1 MKSTILLLCLLCFQL
16 NAQYCM
22 IYPDRFKTLEY
33 KYTASQFGLKGPVKS
48 VTRSHETLNEDGE
61 YETIHG
67 VWGDHYFIDRLNFN
81 KMGNLT
87 SMYQETKTGDTMV
100 VIQIDYDAQHR
111 ISKVA
116 EHEMSIWHKYE
127 PFKGKNWSSR
137 YLHYIYNE
145 SELSA
150 IEVVGDWSL
159 TAYADTCRLDFQY
172 EKGRVVKKTISTLDS
187 ANTIFN
193 VREYNY
199 NVQTGLL
206 EEVLISIDSR
216 GRDGGKI
223 KFNYASDNQTLLS
236 RVFSPVTVD
245 EYMWKEATWKYD
257 LQQNVINYSSGDSLM
272 EYWFCYKDFQYND
285 MNDVILEY
293 SNSENDGRNRLVTN
307 YTYVYDTRKNWTT
320 MNISAQNYI
329 DFDFYTSRG
338 DVFRRLREIAYYK
351 L

>member
-145 SELSA
+145 SELL
-150 IEVVGDWSL
+150 SL
-159 TAYADTCRLDFQY
+159 
-172 EKGRVVKKTISTLDS
+172 IH
-187 ANTIFN
+187 I
-193 VREYNY
+193 
-199 NVQTGLL
+199 
-206 EEVLISIDSR
+206 
-216 GRDGGKI
+216 
-223 KFNYASDNQTLLS
+223 
-236 RVFSPVTVD
+236 
-245 EYMWKEATWKYD
+245 
-257 LQQNVINYSSGDSLM
+257 
-272 EYWFCYKDFQYND
+272 
-285 MNDVILEY
+285 
-293 SNSENDGRNRLVTN
+293 
-307 YTYVYDTRKNWTT
+307 
-320 MNISAQNYI
+320 
-329 DFDFYTSRG
+329 
-338 DVFRRLREIAYYK
+338 
-351 L
+351 